1 MLKFERLIVVLV
13 MNQLH
18 NDPTAHAQSLPA
30 SQHNLEDTDETSAD
44 SRYHSDQGSGA
55 QV

>member
-1 MLKFERLIVVLV
+1 MKDLLSFLV
-13 MNQLH
+13 MDQLRD
-18 NDPTAHAQSLPA
+18 DPTAHAQSLPA
-30 SQHNLEDTDETSAD
+30 SQHNLEDTDETCED